1 MRYTAF
7 ILFILLSLTACNKEP
22 KENKT
27 QKAAIV
33 QKAPVEK
40 RFGFVMNDFKVVNDT
55 IKNGDTFGKILGD
68 QGYDAA
74 AIHNITESIKDTFD
88 LRNIRVGKPYTLLQ
102 DKKAPNGLKVFVYE
116 ADNLSYYTVDL
127 RDSIAKV
134 TKTVKPITIKRRTIV
149 AEIEGSLAETL
160 GKAGA
165 SPAMVQELADIYAWS
180 IDFFKIQKGDK
191 FAVTVREKYID
202 GTTYAGV
209 DQIEASYF
217 EYKGK
222 KIYAF
227 PFRQN
232 PNSKKADYFDEDGK
246 VLKSMFLK
254 APLKFS
260 HITSRFSPK
269 RFHPVQMRWK
279 AHNGTD
285 YAAPTGTPIMSTA
298 NGTVIQAGYTSGNGN
313 FVKVKHNGT
322 YTTQYLHMSRIL
334 VRNGQHVSQG
344 QTIGLVGSTGL
355 ATGPHVCYR
364 FWKNGVQVDAL
375 KQSLPSSEPM
385 ASKDLPAFKQL
396 IGPLKKELD
405 DISDKKFNSQ

>member
-1 MRYTAF
+1 MRYLVF
-7 ILFILLSLTACNKEP
+7 ILSFFTLVACNDGQEEKKP
-22 KENKT
+22 
-27 QKAAIV
+27 KAAAV
-33 QKAPVEK
+33 QKPKVTKE
-40 RFGFVMNDFKVVNDT
+40 FGIVTNDFKVEHDT
-55 IKNGDTFGKILGD
+55 IKSGDTFGGLLGKEGFD
-68 QGYDAA
+68 VAT
-74 AIHNITESIKDTFD
+74 IHKITEQIKDTFD
-88 LRNIRVGKPYTLLQ
+88 LRDIRIGRPYTMFK
-102 DKKAPNGLKVFVYE
+102 DKKAPNGLKMFIYE
-116 ADNLSYYTVDL
+116 PDKLSYYVVDL

-134 TKTVKPITIKRRTIV
+134 NKTVKPITVKRRVIA

-160 GKAGA
+160 NKAGA
-165 SPAMVQELADIYAWS
+165 GPALAQELSEVYAWS

-191 FAVTVREKYID
+191 FAVAINEKFISD
-202 GTTYAGV
+202 SIYAGV
-209 DQIEASYF
+209 ENIEASFF

-227 PFRQN
+227 PFKQET
-232 PNSKKADYFDEDGK
+232 SAKVQYYDEEGK

-285 YAAPTGTPIMSTA
+285 YAAPTGTPIMTTA
-298 NGTVIQAGYTSGNGN
+298 TGTVVQAGYTSGNGN
-313 FVKVKHNGT
+313 YVKVKHNSS

-334 VRNGQHVSQG
+334 VRQGQHVTQG

-375 KQSLPSSEPM
+375 RQKLPNSLPMDNKYKPEFLKHI
-385 ASKDLPAFKQL
+385 A
-396 IGPLKKELD
+396 PLKKELD
-405 DISDKKFNSQ
+405 SIEKIKFNSSIN